1 MSEEDNM
8 RREISRLSTINPKT
22 KGLRVAIPSTIIEA
36 LGLKFEDLVEWSVI
50 KKGDKMS
57 ACMSKLQ

>member
-1 MSEEDNM
+1 MFQLNNF
-8 RREISRLSTINPKT
+8 NPKA
-22 KGLRVAIPSTIIEA
+22 KGLRVAIPGKIIDE
-36 LGLKFEDLVEWSVI
+36 LGLKFEDLVEWSII

>member
-1 MSEEDNM
+1 M

-22 KGLRVAIPSTIIEA
+22 KGLRVAIPGRIIDE
-36 LGLKFEDLVEWSVI
+36 LGLKFEDLVEWTLI

-57 ACMSKLQ
+57 ACMSKL